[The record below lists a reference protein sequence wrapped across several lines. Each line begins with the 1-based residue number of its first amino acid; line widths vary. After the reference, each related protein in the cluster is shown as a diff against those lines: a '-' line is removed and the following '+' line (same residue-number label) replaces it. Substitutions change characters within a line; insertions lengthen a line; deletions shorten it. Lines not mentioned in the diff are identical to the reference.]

1 MLNKYKEEINE
12 MVKNSND
19 FELLDLIF
27 KLLANEDK

>member
-12 MVKNSND
+12 MVNNSND